1 MFIRVHPW
9 FLFASQSSQTMNAV
23 KLIECPRDAMQ
34 GLKEFIPTEVKVRYL
49 NELLKVGF
57 DTIDIGSFVSPKAIP
72 QMADTGEVLARI
84 DTAGSRSKLLV
95 IIANERGAED
105 AVRQAGVTYLG
116 YPFSISETFQ
126 QRNTNTSIEGS
137 WGRIA
142 RIAELAQAANKQLVV
157 YISMAFGNP
166 YGDPWN
172 AEVALQWVNRL
183 VNELGVG
190 TIALSD
196 TVGVARPDDIKDMFQ
211 ALIPALPQVEFGAH
225 LHCRPDNWKE
235 KTDAA
240 WSGGCRRF
248 DGAIKGYGGCPMAED
263 ELVGN
268 LQMELFSRFLQ
279 ERGIDTGLDMAQL
292 ERCVAEAAGVFP

>member
-1 MFIRVHPW
+1 MTDI
-9 FLFASQSSQTMNAV
+9 

-34 GLKEFIPTEVKVRYL
+34 GIATFIPTDVKVKYL

-72 QMADTGEVLARI
+72 QLADTAEVLSRI
-84 DTAGSRSKLLV
+84 DHSDSHSKLLV
-95 IIANERGAED
+95 IVANERGAEE
-105 AVRQAGVTYLG
+105 AVRQEGVTYLG

-137 WGRIA
+137 WA
-142 RIAELAQAANKQLVV
+142 RTANIAELAQKAGKELVV

-172 AEVALQWVNRL
+172 AEVALHWTERL
-183 VNELGVG
+183 VKELGVG
-190 TIALSD
+190 IIALSD
-196 TVGVARPDDIKDMFQ
+196 TVGVARPEDITAMFS
-211 ALIPALPQVEFGAH
+211 ALIPALPHVEFGAH
-225 LHCRPDNWKE
+225 LHCSPDNWKR
-235 KTDAA
+235 KTQAA
-240 WSGGCRRF
+240 WDGGCRRF

-268 LQMELFSRFLQ
+268 LQTELFVRDLE
-279 ERGIDTGLDMAQL
+279 ERGVRTGLDL
-292 ERCVAEAAGVFP
+292 TRLDRCVAEAAVVFP

>member
-1 MFIRVHPW
+1 ME
-9 FLFASQSSQTMNAV
+9 QV

-34 GLKEFIPTEVKVRYL
+34 GLKDFIPTDVKVRYL

-72 QMADTGEVLARI
+72 QLADTAEVLARI
-84 DTAGSRSKLLV
+84 DTSATKSKLLV
-95 IIANERGAED
+95 IVANERGAEE
-105 AVRQAGVTYLG
+105 AVNQPSVSFLG

-137 WGRIA
+137 WDRIA
-142 RIAELAQAANKQLVV
+142 RIADITRAGGKELVV

-166 YGDPWN
+166 YGDPWS
-172 AEVALQWVNRL
+172 ADVALHWVNRL
-183 VNELGVG
+183 TSELGVRI
-190 TIALSD
+190 IALSD
-196 TVGVARPDDIKDMFQ
+196 TVGVARPEDIASMFS

-225 LHCRPDNWKE
+225 LHCTPDNWKA

-240 WSGGCRRF
+240 WNAGCRRF

-263 ELVGN
+263 DLVGN
-268 LQMELFSRFLQ
+268 LQMEVFARSLK
-279 ERGIDTGLDMAQL
+279 ERGVGAGLDLAQL
-292 ERCVAEAAGVFP
+292 DRCVALAGTVFP

>member
-1 MFIRVHPW
+1 MER
-9 FLFASQSSQTMNAV
+9 V

-34 GLKEFIPTEVKVRYL
+34 GIATFIPTDMKVRYL

-72 QMADTGEVLARI
+72 QLADTAEVLARI
-84 DTAGSRSKLLV
+84 DRGGSRSKLLV
-95 IIANERGAED
+95 IVANERGAEE
-105 AVRQAGVTYLG
+105 AVKQESVHYLG
-116 YPFSISETFQ
+116 YPFSISGTFQ

-142 RIAELAQAANKQLVV
+142 RIAEMTQAAGKDLVV

-172 AEVALQWVNRL
+172 TAVALHWTERL
-183 VNELGVG
+183 VKELGVRI
-190 TIALSD
+190 IALSD
-196 TVGVARPDDIKDMFQ
+196 TVGVAKPEDITGMFS
-211 ALIPALPQVEFGAH
+211 ALVPAMPETEFGAH
-225 LHCRPDNWKE
+225 LHCRPDNWMA
-235 KTDAA
+235 KTQAA
-240 WSGGCRRF
+240 WDGGCRRF

-268 LQMELFSRFLQ
+268 LQMELFVRDLES
-279 ERGIDTGLDMAQL
+279 RGIHTGLDLAQL
-292 ERCVAEAAGVFP
+292 DRSVVEAAKVFP

>member
-1 MFIRVHPW
+1 ME
-9 FLFASQSSQTMNAV
+9 SV

-34 GLKEFIPTEVKVRYL
+34 GIVPFIPTDLKVAYL
-49 NELLKVGF
+49 NTLLQVGF

-72 QMADTGEVLARI
+72 QLADTAEVLARI
-84 DTAGSRSKLLV
+84 DRTGSRSKLLV
-95 IIANERGAED
+95 IVANERGAEE
-105 AVRQAGVTYLG
+105 AVKQESVTYLG

-142 RIAELAQAANKQLVV
+142 RIAELTRAAGKELVV

-172 AEVALQWVNRL
+172 ADVALRWTERL
-183 VNELGVG
+183 VKELGVRI
-190 TIALSD
+190 IALSD
-196 TVGVARPDDIKDMFQ
+196 TVGVARPVDITSMFA
-211 ALIPALPQVEFGAH
+211 ALIPALPEAEFGAH
-225 LHCRPDNWKE
+225 LHSSPENWPA
-235 KTDAA
+235 KTQAA
-240 WSGGCRRF
+240 WDAGCRRF

-268 LQMELFSRFLQ
+268 LQMELFVRNLE
-279 ERGIDTGLDMAQL
+279 ERGIRTGLDLAQL
-292 ERCVAEAAGVFP
+292 ERAVQQAAVVFPA